1 MLVAA
6 FAACALSAKSTRS
19 CEACLHM
26 VNGLMALPV
35 FDHIE
40 QEVLRRE
47 QDSEFGHKYR
57 TSLRLGAIDELLDDA
72 ILGNAACAALL
83 TLGQEGARMRRACE
97 KLVED
102 HGDDFV
108 ESLVQWQGGR
118 AAMGGTG
125 TRQGEIRELLCMRTA
140 KVCSS
145 NELDLVPQYTGTT
158 APDKTHY
165 MSEHAPDPHGNVG
178 PVFQMVGATI
188 AETMA
193 NTSSKDVIVLFHR
206 HGVPEEGE
214 RWEKLTPMFE
224 RLATLLHALPRTPP
238 TFMFVKINTRANDMP
253 PPFHQIGERSTVAI
267 YPKGTKFEGAPSARH
282 QIHLL
287 EWLEPMRLSLAEILN
302 SLHSNPNLGMK
313 LRSHAANLMMHL
325 GDDRL
330 TREDWQTDDE
340 ILKHVRAGYDPED
353 EAAWEQEK
361 ARKEARQREAEVR
374 RLDRQ
379 RAKEK
384 LEL

>member
-6 FAACALSAKSTRS
+6 FAAFALSAKSTRS

-35 FDHIE
+35 FDQIE
-40 QEVLRRE
+40 QEVLRRK
-47 QDSEFGHKYR
+47 QDSEFGQKYR
-57 TSLRLGAIDELLDDA
+57 ASLRVGAIDELLDEA
-72 ILGNAACAALL
+72 ILGNEVCAALL
-83 TLGQEGARMRRACE
+83 TMGQEGARMKRACE

-102 HGDDFV
+102 HGDEFV
-108 ESLVQWQGGR
+108 GSLVRWQGGG
-118 AAMGGTG
+118 AAMEGTD
-125 TRQGEIRELLCMRTA
+125 TRQGEIRELLCVRA
-140 KVCSS
+140 ANVCSS
-145 NELDLVPQYTGTT
+145 NELDLVPQYKG
-158 APDKTHY
+158 AVDPDKTQY
-165 MSEHAPDPHGNVG
+165 MSERAPDPHRNVG

-253 PPFHQIGERSTVAI
+253 PPFHQIGERSTIAV
-267 YPKGTKFEGAPSARH
+267 YPKGTKFKGEPLGGH
-282 QIHLL
+282 KMHLL
-287 EWLEPMRLSLAEILN
+287 EWLEPMTLSLAEILN
-302 SLHSNPNLGMK
+302 NLNSNPNLSMK
-313 LRSHAANLMMHL
+313 LRSHVANLMLHL

-340 ILKHVRAGYDPED
+340 ILRHVRAGYNPKD

-361 ARKEARQREAEVR
+361 ARKEARQRKAEVR
-374 RLDRQ
+374 KLDRQ